1 MPRKKLDG
9 ERIPQ
14 ILDAFERC
22 IMKYGIAGTS
32 LNRVAQEAEIL
43 LV

>member
-1 MPRKKLDG
+1 MARKKLDE

-22 IMKYGIAGTS
+22 IMKYGIAETS
-32 LNRVAQEAEIL
+32 LVRVAQEA
-43 LV
+43 